1 MKLLYAPWRHD
12 YVNNKVEKPQGPLK
26 NDCIFCHQ
34 FAQNNDEKYFIIK
47 RFSHTAVML
56 NFYPYNAG
64 HIMILPYEHQGDLT
78 ALSPQV
84 RAELMEVTSISLPI
98 IEKALDAQ
106 GFNVGVNLG
115 NAGGGGIPQHL
126 HIHVLP
132 RWKGDT
138 NFLEAFAETRLI
150 SSDMNKVYQML
161 HEGFASIKI

>member
-12 YVNNKVEKPQGPLK
+12 YVNGKVEKPQGPLK

-34 FAQNNDEKYFIIK
+34 FAQDDDEKYFIIK
-47 RFSHTAVML
+47 RFTHTAIML

-64 HIMILPYEHQGDLT
+64 HIMILPFEHKGELPD
-78 ALSPQV
+78 LSPAI
-84 RAELMEVTSISLPI
+84 RTELMEVTSLSLPI
-98 IEKALDAQ
+98 ITKALDAQ
-106 GFNVGVNLG
+106 GFNIGINLG
-115 NAGGGGIPQHL
+115 AAGGGGIPQHL

-150 SSDMNKVYQML
+150 SSDMNNVYAL
-161 HEGFASIKI
+161 LREGFAKITI